1 MVPTAT
7 QLTQKWSLFFPG
19 HAVWTSAAGWC
30 VSSVMTWVR
39 RHCLD
44 IQPHHYVYTPPVS
57 SGGWQPLPG
66 NTAAVAAVYW
76 VQVSVG
82 CPDCRACRHWTY
94 SSGCCSCECWMVVL
108 TAGPVDSA
116 YVAEGSQEGGRER
129 REEVSH
135 RVLGLSTDLFPHGF
149 RPIAPVAW
157 LWCGVNTCPSDIVL
171 L

>member
-1 MVPTAT
+1 LRSTFGGNVGANCHSVDPKVVP
-7 QLTQKWSLFFPG
+7 LFPG

-82 CPDCRACRHWTY
+82 CPDCRACRHSTY
-94 SSGCCSCECWMVVL
+94 SSGCCSCECRMVVL
-108 TAGPVDSA
+108 NAGPSTVHMA
-116 YVAEGSQEGGRER
+116 LKGARREGGREGR
-129 REEVSH
+129 RYLTEFWVCRQICFHMVSDQLH
-135 RVLGLSTDLFPHGF
+135 LLHGYG
-149 RPIAPVAW
+149 A
-157 LWCGVNTCPSDIVL
+157 G
-171 L
+171 